1 MLPKNKSLLII
12 SAPSGTGKT
21 TVVRKLIQDNPNM
34 VASISYTTRS
44 KRDNEIDGDDYRF
57 VSIPVFEAMAAE
69 HAFFEYAEV
78 FGNFYGTPKQEVEVL
93 IEEGKTVIL
102 EIDWQGANQVR
113 KTEPN
118 CLTLFLIPPS
128 KEELKKRLDK
138 RGTDSVGEINLRF
151 KEAINDIQHS
161 INYDATFVNKDLELT
176 CDEIINF
183 VKQYKGLKKPISEH
197 ELSIINSFKI

>member
-57 VSIPVFEAMAAE
+57 ISITGFEAMAAE

-78 FGNFYGTPKQEVEVL
+78 FGNFYGTPKKEVEAS
-93 IEEGKTVIL
+93 IKEGKTVIL
-102 EIDWQGANQVR
+102 EIDWQGASQVR

-138 RGTDSVGEINLRF
+138 RGTDSAGEINLRF

-161 INYDATFVNKDLELT
+161 INYDATCVNKDLKLT

-183 VKQYKGLKKPISEH
+183 VKQYKGHKKPISEH

>member
-57 VSIPVFEAMAAE
+57 VSIPVFKAMAAE

-78 FGNFYGTPKQEVEVL
+78 FGNLYGTPKKEVEAS
-93 IEEGKTVIL
+93 IKEGKTVIL
-102 EIDWQGANQVR
+102 EIDWQGASQVR

-138 RGTDSVGEINLRF
+138 RGTDSAGEINLRF

-161 INYDATFVNKDLELT
+161 INYDATFVNKDLKLT

-183 VKQYKGLKKPISEH
+183 VKQHKGLKKPISEH

>member
-78 FGNFYGTPKQEVEVL
+78 
-93 IEEGKTVIL
+93 L
-102 EIDWQGANQVR
+102 ETSMEHQ
-113 KTEPN
+113 
-118 CLTLFLIPPS
+118 
-128 KEELKKRLDK
+128 KKK
-138 RGTDSVGEINLRF
+138 
-151 KEAINDIQHS
+151 
-161 INYDATFVNKDLELT
+161 
-176 CDEIINF
+176 
-183 VKQYKGLKKPISEH
+183 
-197 ELSIINSFKI
+197 

>member
-21 TVVRKLIQDNPNM
+21 TVVRKLIQDKPNM
-34 VASISYTTRS
+34 VASVSYTTRS

-57 VSIPVFEAMAAE
+57 VSIPVFEVMAAE

-78 FGNFYGTPKQEVEVL
+78 FGNFYGTPKKEVEAS
-93 IEEGKTVIL
+93 IKEGKTVIL

-161 INYDATFVNKDLELT
+161 INYDATFINKDLELT